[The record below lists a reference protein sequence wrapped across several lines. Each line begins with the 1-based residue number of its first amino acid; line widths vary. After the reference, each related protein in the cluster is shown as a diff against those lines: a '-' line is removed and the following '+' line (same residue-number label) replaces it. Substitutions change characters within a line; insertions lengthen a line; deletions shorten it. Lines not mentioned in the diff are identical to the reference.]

1 LAGFRVGGWRLIVG
15 GGAWSLLE
23 AAMVAWREELARREA
38 AAAEEVERLRR
49 QIAELTDQLNDR
61 EGLLSR
67 LVVTRETMNEI
78 LSAGGGLDPAGD
90 PSQGEESGGQVKPV
104 AQQPVSGGVGSG
116 IGLVLVPPRR
126 AGVEAAAVLPGDYC
140 DILAVLAQGGVRGL
154 RAGQVATELGIAAT
168 DRSKVE
174 GLRSKLKRLVARGW
188 AVQAPSGV
196 FTIAE

>member
-1 LAGFRVGGWRLIVG
+1 
-15 GGAWSLLE
+15 
-23 AAMVAWREELARREA
+23 MVAWREELARREA

-90 PSQGEESGGQVKPV
+90 LSQGEESGDQVKPV

-126 AGVEAAAVLPGDYC
+126 AGVEAAVLPGDYC

-188 AVQAPSGV
+188 AVQAPSGA